1 MKKLPIRRLLAIGLL
16 AGSLTMSTVY
26 ADVTQDDINNAKD
39 QIDKLKDQKKDAQN
53 EVDDIKDQKSGL
65 QDNLDSLNGKMNE
78 IVSSMNDLESQITAK
93 QSDIESLQDEIAQTK
108 RELADAEERSAK
120 QYEDMKTRIR
130 FMYENGTESV
140 WQTLLESAS
149 FAEFLNRREY
159 ISQIQKYDR
168 NQLNNYI
175 KVQNEIAEKES
186 SLEEQEQTMQQ
197 EKTDLLALQSDMK
210 KKQNSVNSLI
220 NETRQNIDQ
229 TDQALSDAQDKIDDI
244 DGAIAKMQEYE
255 KQLEIQKAR
264 EDAARLE
271 EIRRQEAENNQIQ
284 YTYTPEDGD
293 AYLLG
298 AIIQCEADGEPYE
311 GKLAVASVV
320 LNRVKSS
327 HFPNTVAGVIY
338 QSGQFSPV
346 ASGRY
351 ALRLEQG
358 VNSTCMQ
365 AAQEALG
372 GTITIDAL
380 FFRTN
385 NGIVQG
391 TVIGNHVFY

>member
-1 MKKLPIRRLLAIGLL
+1 MKKLPIRRLLAIGLF
-16 AGSLTMSTVY
+16 ACSLTMSTVY
-26 ADVTQDDINNAKD
+26 ADVTQDDINDAKN
-39 QIDKLKDQKKDAQN
+39 QINDLKDQKKDAQN
-53 EVDDIKDQKSGL
+53 EVDDINGKKSDL
-65 QDNLDSLNGKMNE
+65 QDNLDSLNGKMSE
-78 IVSSMNDLESQITAK
+78 LVSSMNDLDTQITEK
-93 QSDIESLQDEIAQTK
+93 QNDLASLQEEIEQTK
-108 RELADAEERSAK
+108 DDLEAARQQSET
-120 QYEDMKTRIR
+120 QYEDMKVRIR
-130 FMYENGTESV
+130 YMYENGTESV
-140 WQTLLESAS
+140 WQTLLESSS
-149 FAEFLNRREY
+149 FADFLNRREY

-168 NQLNNYI
+168 DQLDRYI
-175 KVQNEIAEKES
+175 QVQNEIAEKES
-186 SLEEQEQTMQQ
+186 SLEEQEQTMQE
-197 EKTDLLALQSDMK
+197 EKANLLSLQDDMK
-210 KKQNSVNSLI
+210 KKQNSVSSLI
-220 NETRQNIDQ
+220 NETKQNINE
-229 TDQALSDAQDKIDDI
+229 TNQALSDAQDKIDDI
-244 DGAIAKMQEYE
+244 DGQIAKMQEYE
-255 KQLEIQKAR
+255 KQLEIQKAK

-271 EIRRQEAENNQIQ
+271 EIKRQEAENNQTQ
-284 YTYTPEDGD
+284 YTYAPEEGD

-358 VNSTCMQ
+358 VNNTCMK